1 MRAIAPSLSRL
12 LIVVAL
18 TTLTGCASG
27 SLDRLGPYIQARS
40 DDLSDVVRFRI
51 APGQV
56 GLYADAEVTSALA
69 PAVGFGDV
77 AVFPHWALG
86 WDPYDSTQVGP
97 LPPQVRTA
105 AFPTLL
111 LGWPIYGYNETQ
123 DGFEDTSPY
132 WRGFVAPWILM
143 GNEHGRE
150 RSRSLFALHHTIPN
164 PRLVPKRVPER
175 PIADRFWVGGSVTA
189 LVASL
194 GAAVNL
200 AELADFVV
208 GWFGWDLLRD
218 DPRDRPEPTPPSDTP
233 ATTAPDSPKE

>member
-86 WDPYDSTQVGP
+86 WDIGEYDGDTVYHRPGGFAGFYAN
-97 LPPQVRTA
+97 A
-105 AFPTLL
+105 AFLPDHGFGVAVLVNGGQGSAMLAENVAAAFYDELRGLEEMDRPVLSVVARAPT
-111 LGWPIYGYNETQ
+111 
-123 DGFEDTSPY
+123 
-132 WRGFVAPWILM
+132 
-143 GNEHGRE
+143 
-150 RSRSLFALHHTIPN
+150 
-164 PRLVPKRVPER
+164 
-175 PIADRFWVGGSVTA
+175 
-189 LVASL
+189 
-194 GAAVNL
+194 NL
-200 AELADFVV
+200 AE
-208 GWFGWDLLRD
+208 
-218 DPRDRPEPTPPSDTP
+218 P
-233 ATTAPDSPKE
+233 